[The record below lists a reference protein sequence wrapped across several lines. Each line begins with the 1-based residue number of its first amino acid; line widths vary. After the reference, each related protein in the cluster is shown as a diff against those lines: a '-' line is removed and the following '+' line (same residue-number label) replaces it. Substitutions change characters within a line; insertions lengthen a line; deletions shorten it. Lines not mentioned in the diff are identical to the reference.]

1 MKITNTQTAELSL
14 EELESIHAGFF
25 KGAFNTVKT
34 KTKSISHTIKDK
46 TKSACCKALS
56 AVLTGGDIAAFF
68 TMGWVNTAHHKGI
81 KFAAKNTKA
90 IGDESV
96 AVMKA
101 ANAWGFWN

>member
-1 MKITNTQTAELSL
+1 MQITNAQTAELSL
-14 EELESIHAGFF
+14 EELELIHAGIF

-34 KTKSISHTIKDK
+34 KTKSIGHTIKDK

-56 AVLTGGDIAAFF
+56 AMLTGGDIAAFF

>member
-1 MKITNTQTAELSL
+1 MQITNAQTAELSL

-25 KGAFNTVKT
+25 KDAFNTVKT
-34 KTKSISHTIKDK
+34 KTKSIGHTIKDK

-56 AVLTGGDIAAFF
+56 AMLTGGDIAAFF
-68 TMGWVNTAHHKGI
+68 TLGWVNTAHHKGI

>member
-1 MKITNTQTAELSL
+1 MQFTKAQTAEISL

-25 KGAFNTVKT
+25 NGAFNTVKT
-34 KTKSISHTIKDK
+34 KTKSIGHTIKEK
-46 TKSACCKALS
+46 TESACRKALS
-56 AVLTGGDIAAFF
+56 ATLTRGDIAAFF
-68 TMGWVNTAHHKGI
+68 PMGWVNTAHHKGI
-81 KFAAKNTKA
+81 EFATQNTKA